1 MTLTAIMA
9 VVVKMVSAAVD
20 NSVATRA
27 FFAVTTVLTQITM
40 SVYAAV
46 ALFVTLLATL
56 AVGATAIIFR
66 LLTSRAA
73 LYLFVGIVIRN
84 ECTVVWWHIR
94 NLFLLG

>member
-20 NSVATRA
+20 NSVAARA
-27 FFAVTTVLTQITM
+27 FFAVTTVLTQIAM
-40 SVYAAV
+40 SVHATV

-73 LYLFVGIVIRN
+73 LYLLVGIVIRN

>member
-1 MTLTAIMA
+1 MA
-9 VVVKMVSAAVD
+9 TKDVAVFDGTGWVSISGGD
-20 NSVATRA
+20 G
-27 FFAVTTVLTQITM
+27 
-40 SVYAAV
+40 AAV

-73 LYLFVGIVIRN
+73 LYLLVGIVIRN